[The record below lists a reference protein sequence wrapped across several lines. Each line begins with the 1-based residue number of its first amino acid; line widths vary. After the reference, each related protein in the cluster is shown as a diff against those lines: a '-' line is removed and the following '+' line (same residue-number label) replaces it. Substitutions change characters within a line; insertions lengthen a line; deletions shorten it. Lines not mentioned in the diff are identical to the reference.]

1 MKGETRMFGR
11 RHQHHCGPIQ
21 VPGCNK
27 VQVCPPVCHQP
38 IQFVKE
44 NCYTHIVPH
53 VHPVQTLE
61 VNKHVYQHQHH
72 FPHSFQSA
80 NSVHNQSNQFGTPT
94 PPRPGCSGSGSGLGS
109 GSGFGSG
116 SGICC

>member
-11 RHQHHCGPIQ
+11 NRHQQCGPIQ
-21 VPGCNK
+21 IPGCHK
-27 VQVCPPVCHQP
+27 VQCCPPVCHQP

-44 NCYTHIVPH
+44 NCITHVVPH

-61 VNKHVYQHQHH
+61 VNNHVYQHQHH
-72 FPHSFQSA
+72 FPHTYQTA
-80 NSVHNQSNQFGTPT
+80 NNVQNQPQQFGAPN
-94 PPRPGCSGSGSGLGS
+94 PPRPGCSGSGSGF

-116 SGICC
+116 SGFCC